1 MAFLR
6 VDAAPL
12 LPELRAGLVELLRG
26 LGPPDWSRPTDCPG
40 WTVADVAAHLL
51 GVELANVSRRRDDHR
66 IDPPPGADLPRWLD
80 AFNESWVSAA
90 RRLSP
95 RVLADLLDAAGAW
108 FEAHVSGLDLDA
120 SGPPVWWAGPDPAPV
135 WLDVAREYTERWV
148 HQQQI
153 RDATGRPGLD
163 GPRHAGPVVA
173 TFVHALPRSLAAAPA
188 APGTTVDLVVTGP
201 GGGTW
206 HAARDPAAAG
216 LGWDLRPGPSPAPAC
231 RLTGPVGDA
240 WRLYAGYPD
249 VTLAAEGDPALAAA
263 AFGGRAIIT

>member
-1 MAFLR
+1 VAFLR
-6 VDAAPL
+6 VDTAPL
-12 LPELRAGLVELLRG
+12 LPELRAGLVELLRA
-26 LGPPDWSRPTDCPG
+26 LDPPDWYRSTACPG

-51 GVELANVSRRRDDHR
+51 GVELGNVSRRRDGRR

-80 AFNESWVSAA
+80 AFNQSWVTGA
-90 RRLSP
+90 RLLSS
-95 RVLADLLDAAGAW
+95 RVLTDLLEVAGAW
-108 FEAHVSGLDLDA
+108 FEAHVAGLDLDA
-120 SGPPVWWAGPDPAPV
+120 SGAPVWWAGPDPAPV

-153 RDATGRPGLD
+153 RDATGRSGLD

-173 TFVHALPRSLAAAPA
+173 TFVHALPRSLASTAA
-188 APGTTVDLVVTGP
+188 APGTTVDLVVTGE

-216 LGWDLRPGPSPAPAC
+216 VGWDLRRGPSATPAC
-231 RLTGPVGDA
+231 RLGCPVGDA

-249 VTLAAEGDPALAAA
+249 VTLTATGDPTLAAA
-263 AFGGRAIIT
+263 ALGGRAIIA